1 MRLQFSINQ
10 IVNVMQF
17 NTLSG
22 SFIYLLYI
30 CCIQYWAMQNVFP
43 MHVLFEVL
51 FLPLNLCSI
60 LLGGKE
66 NYFLKM
72 LVFFFFLYTD
82 EVFTKYRP

>member
-43 MHVLFEVL
+43 MHVLFEVS
-51 FLPLNLCSI
+51 FLPLNSCSI
-60 LLGGKE
+60 LLGEKKTI
-66 NYFLKM
+66 FSKCLS
-72 LVFFFFLYTD
+72 FFFPI
-82 EVFTKYRP
+82 YR